1 LQVKYADG
9 ELERLGTRLSKI
21 ILSTR
26 KLVYVLLVKIYFV
39 PHSTDIS
46 TLLLPEHKLFV
57 GMLPK
62 NVTDAEMTDL
72 FSQYGNI
79 KDLQILRGSQQTSK
93 GKIFVWKPFLFCD
106 SKRVSLFL
114 LGLSMHLAAYQ
125 LWMLQPAVP
134 F

>member
-1 LQVKYADG
+1 
-9 ELERLGTRLSKI
+9 
-21 ILSTR
+21 
-26 KLVYVLLVKIYFV
+26 VYQLLVEIYFV

-93 GKIFVWKPFLFCD
+93 GNFLVETID
-106 SKRVSLFL
+106 LKRILLFL
-114 LGLSMHLAAYQ
+114 LCLFVHLAAYQ
-125 LWMLQPAVP
+125 L
-134 F
+134 